1 MNVSH
6 LRQGVLAR
14 WSRLCAFL
22 PAAWLPVV
30 GLAGL
35 TVEPSFVDLG
45 VVRASERPSIDFAL
59 RNDGQNPVRI
69 VELVRTCVCGALAV
83 DTFDMATGGRPRR
96 PSQ

>member
-22 PAAWLPVV
+22 PTAWLPVV

-35 TVEPSFVDLG
+35 TLG
-45 VVRASERPSIDFAL
+45 FEQWATSPFS
-59 RNDGQNPVRI
+59 P
-69 VELVRTCVCGALAV
+69 LVSYIMISYAMRGLN
-83 DTFDMATGGRPRR
+83 
-96 PSQ
+96 